1 MKKETVIQRLAS
13 IKHQLT
19 EFGVSSLALFGSTVR
34 GENTPRSDID
44 ILEYFI
50 LHPGERI
57 DILVDFADGQETYTN
72 YLTVCEILQQ
82 TFKRY
87 KVDIVTKNGL
97 SPYIGPAI
105 LDEAQYV

>member
-34 GENTPRSDID
+34 GENTPRRD
-44 ILEYFI
+44 
-50 LHPGERI
+50 I

>member
-1 MKKETVIQRLAS
+1 MKKETVIQRLSS

-34 GENTPRSDID
+34 GENTPRSD
-44 ILEYFI
+44 
-50 LHPGERI
+50 I

>member
-44 ILEYFI
+44 IL
-50 LHPGERI
+50 
-57 DILVDFADGQETYTN
+57 VDFADGHETYTN
-72 YLTVCEILQQ
+72 NLTVGEILQQ

>member
-34 GENTPRSDID
+34 GENTPQSD
-44 ILEYFI
+44 
-50 LHPGERI
+50 I

>member
-34 GENTPRSDID
+34 EENTPRSD
-44 ILEYFI
+44 
-50 LHPGERI
+50 I

>member
-19 EFGVSSLALFGSTVR
+19 EFGVSSLTLFGSTVR
-34 GENTPRSDID
+34 GENTPRSD
-44 ILEYFI
+44 
-50 LHPGERI
+50 I

-97 SPYIGPAI
+97 SPYI
-105 LDEAQYV
+105 AQQF

>member
-44 ILEYFI
+44 IL
-50 LHPGERI
+50 
-57 DILVDFADGQETYTN
+57 VDFADGQETYTN

-97 SPYIGPAI
+97 SPNIGPAI

>member
-19 EFGVSSLALFGSTVR
+19 EFGVSSLALLGSTVR
-34 GENTPRSDID
+34 GENTPRSD
-44 ILEYFI
+44 
-50 LHPGERI
+50 I